1 VEGVLPISRIYIAG
15 ITSPAHRSEADRS
28 VLGAAF
34 GVRPAM
40 MEGLRERLHEFEP
53 PRSEPSRLR
62 PLHPDL
68 AAAVG
73 AVFLLVLIVNAY
85 AANRQLWAAP
95 LWLGAGLG
103 LVYLLGRMRLMA
115 SYRSALE
122 TRRRDRQ
129 SLANAMARWRR
140 VYFCPRDAL
149 LFEMDGQAARP
160 LPSQRVKHPIEK
172 PTRLLDWVRGR
183 R

>member
-15 ITSPAHRSEADRS
+15 ITSPAHRSKADWA
-28 VLGAAF
+28 VLGAVI
-34 GVRPAM
+34 GSGPALKA
-40 MEGLRERLHEFEP
+40 GLSERLHEFEP
-53 PRSEPSRLR
+53 PRSEPNRLR

-68 AAAVG
+68 AAAIG
-73 AVFLLVLIVNAY
+73 AVFLLALVVNAY

-103 LVYLLGRMRLMA
+103 LIYLLGRKRLMA
-115 SYRSALE
+115 RYQLTLE

-129 SLANAMARWRR
+129 SLANDMARWRR

-149 LFEMDGQAARP
+149 LFEMEEQAARP
-160 LPSQRVKHPIEK
+160 LQSQGVKNSDPV
-172 PTRLLDWVRGR
+172 LDWAKGGQ
-183 R
+183 